1 MLEIYAANVENRIN
15 TKRTDKTQSNQAIE
29 NSFIASNREVWKA
42 LSGEII
48 TAQANLGYALS
59 FLQGKKGYQEKEIKD
74 ETEEVLSF
82 ISKIEKLLKE
92 DNGR

>member
-15 TKRTDKTQSNQAIE
+15 TKRTDKVQNAQQTETGFVGCS
-29 NSFIASNREVWKA
+29 REVWKA

-48 TAQANLGYALS
+48 TAQANLGYALN
-59 FLQGKKGYQEKEIKD
+59 FLEGKKGYQEKEIED
-74 ETEEVLSF
+74 ETNEVLGF

-92 DNGR
+92 ENGR